1 MSVAEQNQKL
11 GWKKLV
17 SKRAPLKSTTEPS
30 NNIASN
36 LESNNESN
44 NHARRI
50 QIPDRLLG
58 WIIPISILILWEI
71 LARAG
76 VLPPNWLPAPTVVG
90 HTIYQ
95 MAVAGDL
102 WKHVGI
108 TLGRVA
114 VGFLLGATAGTL
126 LGGFTGYVSLAR
138 KLLDP
143 LLQSLRSVP
152 SIAWVPLFLLWLG
165 IRESSKITLIAL
177 GAFFPVYLNLSVAM
191 SHVDPKLLEV
201 GKLYRLSS
209 FQMVC
214 RLILPAALPEYIVGL
229 RSGLGLAWMFVVAA
243 ELLGASSGLG
253 YLMVDGQM
261 TGRPAIILAS
271 VILFAVLGKATDW
284 MMNAVGRRLLG
295 HRAR

>member
-11 GWKKLV
+11 NWKKLV
-17 SKRAPLKSTTEPS
+17 SMRTPLASTTRPNS
-30 NNIASN
+30 AATSQKNNS
-36 LESNNESN
+36 
-44 NHARRI
+44 ARRM

-58 WIIPISILILWEI
+58 WIIPLTILILWEI

-76 VLPPNWLPAPTVVG
+76 MLPPNWLPAPTVVG
-90 HTIYQ
+90 QTIYR
-95 MAVAGDL
+95 MAAAGDL
-102 WKHVGI
+102 WKHVAI
-108 TLGRVA
+108 TLSRVA
-114 VGFLLGATAGTL
+114 AGFLLGATVGTL
-126 LGGFTGYVSLAR
+126 LGGLTGYAPLAR

-165 IRESSKITLIAL
+165 IEESSKITLIAV
-177 GAFFPVYLNLSVAM
+177 GAFFPVYLNLSVAIR
-191 SHVDPKLLEV
+191 HIDPKLLEV

-209 FQMVC
+209 FQMVR
-214 RLILPAALPEYIVGL
+214 RLILPAVLPEYIVGL

-271 VILFAVLGKATDW
+271 VILFAGLGKTTDW
-284 MMNAVGRRLLG
+284 MTSAVGRRLLG